1 MFFKFKKY
9 KCQKYFIQLPKI
21 IQKFSDIKILFN
33 PDNFRE
39 IILKNIL
46 HAKKRIYIAVLYL
59 ENDEAGNCILS
70 ALYKAKKKM
79 PKLDI
84 NILVDWHRAQRNRFG
99 SDNILTNFDWYRYIA
114 SKNPEINIPIYGV
127 PISKRETFGVLHM
140 KGLIVD
146 NTLIYS
152 GANINNEYFYKNKKH
167 RYDRYQ
173 LIKNKQLTNSMVSWI
188 KTNIISS
195 QFINFVN
202 DINQDKKII
211 FNKIK
216 KFKKI
221 LRCSEYKFIGN
232 ASNYDLSI
240 TPLIGL
246 GKKSKLNKTIDNLI
260 LCTEKKLIIC
270 TPYFNLPKRLIRK
283 INYLLKQ
290 NINVE
295 IIVCDKTCNDFFIT
309 NNKPFNVIGTIP
321 YFYEIN
327 LFDFFNRLK
336 SFIKNKKLIIRIWK
350 KKENSFHLKGM
361 WVDKKWILITGN
373 NFNLRA
379 WKLDLENGILIHDPL
394 KLLVKKFNLEL
405 NLIRK
410 NTKILKNINDLESID
425 DYPTEIQRI
434 FKKLKKVRI
443 DKLISYV
450 I

>member
-9 KCQKYFIQLPKI
+9 KCKKYFLQLPKI
-21 IQKFSDIKILFN
+21 IQKYSDIKILFDS
-33 PDNFRE
+33 DNFRKV
-39 IILKNIL
+39 ILESIF
-46 HAKKRIYIAVLYL
+46 HAKKRIYISVLYL
-59 ENDEAGNCILS
+59 ENDEAGNCIMS
-70 ALYKAKKKM
+70 SLYKAKKKI
-79 PKLDI
+79 PELDI
-84 NILVDWHRAQRNRFG
+84 SILVDWHRAQRNRFG
-99 SDNILTNFDWYRYIA
+99 SDDTLTNFDWYRYIA
-114 SKNPEINIPIYGV
+114 LKNPEIKIPVYGV

-146 NTLIYS
+146 DKLIYS

-173 LIKNKQLTNSMVSWI
+173 LIKNKQLTDSMVSWI

-195 QFINFVN
+195 QFINLIN
-202 DINQDKKII
+202 DINQDKKAV

-221 LRCSEYKFIGN
+221 LRCSEYKFTSN
-232 ASNYDLSI
+232 ANNYDLSI

-246 GKKSKLNKTIDNLI
+246 GKKSRLNKTIDNLI

-270 TPYFNLPKRLIRK
+270 TPYFNLPNKLIRT
-283 INYLLKQ
+283 INYILKQ
-290 NINVE
+290 NIDVE
-295 IIVCDKTCNDFFIT
+295 IIVCDKTCNDFFIS
-309 NNKPFNVIGTIP
+309 NNKPFNMIGTIP
-321 YFYEIN
+321 YLYERN

-336 SFIKNKKLIIRIWK
+336 HFIKIKKLTIRIWK

-361 WVDKKWILITGN
+361 WVDDKWILITGN

-394 KLLVKKFNLEL
+394 KLLLKKFNLEL
-405 NLIRK
+405 KLIRK
-410 NTKILKNINDLESID
+410 HTKILENINDIESID
-425 DYPTEIQRI
+425 DYPVEVKNI
-434 FKKLKKVRI
+434 FKKLKKIRI